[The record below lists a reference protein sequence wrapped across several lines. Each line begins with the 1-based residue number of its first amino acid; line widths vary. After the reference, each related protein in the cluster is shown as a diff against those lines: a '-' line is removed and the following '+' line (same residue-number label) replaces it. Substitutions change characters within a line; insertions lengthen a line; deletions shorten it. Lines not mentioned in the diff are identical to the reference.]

1 MKSLIKTTVVAL
13 AATLC
18 FGQFA
23 MAQAAEKDLKFV
35 RGFPTKETA
44 QMLHDELDYQ
54 RAVQVYLRHIPAM
67 SMYGFRRGIDEDLSG
82 KPAQPQKVALWENL
96 LDAKTLLL
104 TGNTEVLYSMTYLN
118 LKEDGPTVIE
128 APPGVLGILD
138 DMWMRYVTDVG
149 LGGADKGKGGKYLIL
164 PPDYK
169 GDVPKGYYAE
179 RSTTY
184 GVWVALRGFVVDGKT
199 EKSAANL
206 RTMKIYPLSKKDD
219 PPAMDFVNAT
229 GKRVNT
235 LMTEDYGYF
244 EELAKLINEEY
255 EKSITAQE
263 YGMLA
268 SIGIIKGKPFKPD
281 ARMKKIL
288 ERAAST
294 GVAMAKTLFLANRDP
309 HQFIYPG
316 RQWRTGWIGG
326 DYTYMVGNYLYQDAQ
341 IYFNWMATGNT
352 PAMVKKV
359 VGKGSQYLVASS
371 DADGDPLDGGQLY
384 KLTIGANVPAKQFW
398 SLIAYDID
406 SRSLLI
412 RDDIPAGKDFPSIS
426 SYRQLKKNSD
436 GSVDLYLGPK
446 APEGYEKNFIRTV
459 PGKGYFVIYRLYGAL
474 EPYFDQS
481 WKLNDLVKLK

>member
-1 MKSLIKTTVVAL
+1 
-13 AATLC
+13 
-18 FGQFA
+18 
-23 MAQAAEKDLKFV
+23 
-35 RGFPTKETA
+35 
-44 QMLHDELDYQ
+44 
-54 RAVQVYLRHIPAM
+54 
-67 SMYGFRRGIDEDLSG
+67 
-82 KPAQPQKVALWENL
+82 
-96 LDAKTLLL
+96 
-104 TGNTEVLYSMTYLN
+104 
-118 LKEDGPTVIE
+118 
-128 APPGVLGILD
+128 
-138 DMWMRYVTDVG
+138 
-149 LGGADKGKGGKYLIL
+149 
-164 PPDYK
+164 
-169 GDVPKGYYAE
+169 
-179 RSTTY
+179 
-184 GVWVALRGFVVDGKT
+184 
-199 EKSAANL
+199 
-206 RTMKIYPLSKKDD
+206 LSKKDD

-268 SIGIIKGKPFKPD
+268 SIGIIKGKPFEPD

-309 HQFIYPG
+309 NQFIYPG

-359 VGKGSQYLVASS
+359 VGKGSQYLIASS
-371 DADGDPLDGGQLY
+371 DADGDYLDGGQLY

-426 SYRQLKKNSD
+426 SYRKLKKNSD

-446 APEGYEKNFIRTV
+446 APKGYESNFIRTV

-474 EPYFDQS
+474 KPYFDQS
-481 WKLNDLVKLK
+481 WKLNDLIKVK